1 MSSSALVRA
10 EVPAASS
17 RSGLVCSIDRLAS
30 EAGVEMMRSGGNA
43 VDAAIAANAVLA
55 VIAPYACG
63 MGGDLFALVQV
74 GGEAP
79 SALNSSGRA
88 PSGVSARRLIDEG
101 RTEIPQRGHPAAVT
115 LPGCV
120 DGWLAL
126 HERYGSLPL
135 GDVLRP
141 AHEMAADGFPA
152 GGALASAAGDVAEV
166 SGNVDIPP
174 DLRPG
179 QRVRRPGSARALEA
193 VKTDGREGFY
203 EGEFGDALL
212 ALDADHFHPE
222 DLRRP
227 AAEWVEPIEAEAWGH
242 RIWTVPPNSQGYLIL
257 AAAAVAQHLPL
268 PVDPE
273 EPDWAYWLIEAA
285 CAVGASRREELFEGA
300 DPAVLL
306 APDRLEALAHR
317 ILAGGDGDGA
327 DGFVRSSAP
336 LGDTTYLCAADD
348 RCVVS
353 LIQSNAQG
361 FGSHLVAGE
370 TGIFL
375 HNRGLGFNLDVSH
388 DACLHPGRRPPHTLS
403 PTLLTDLAGKRRG
416 VAGTMGGDAQPQ
428 IVLQLLA
435 RLLHGGQSPEEALA
449 AGRWILQ
456 GETAFST
463 WGGGRPHTAL
473 EAHAAEGWFSALA
486 ERGHDVRRLEE
497 TPLAGVAHLIS
508 IGADGTLSGASDPR
522 VPAAA
527 AVGV

>member
-1 MSSSALVRA
+1 M
-10 EVPAASS
+10 
-17 RSGLVCSIDRLAS
+17 
-30 EAGVEMMRSGGNA
+30 
-43 VDAAIAANAVLA
+43 DAAIAANAVLA

-74 GGEAP
+74 GEEAP

-88 PSGVSARRLIDEG
+88 PSGVSAQRLLDEG
-101 RTEIPQRGHPAAVT
+101 HAEIPKRGHPAAVT

-126 HERYGSLPL
+126 HERHGSLPL

-152 GGALASAAGDVAEV
+152 GGALAAAAGDAAGV

-174 DLRPG
+174 DLRAG
-179 QRVRRPGSARALEA
+179 QRVVRRGSARALEA
-193 VKTDGREGFY
+193 VVTDGREGFY

-222 DLRRP
+222 DLKRP
-227 AAEWVEPIEAEAWGH
+227 AAEWVKPIQAEAWGH

-273 EPDWAYWLIEAA
+273 EPDWAHWLIEAA
-285 CAVGASRREELFEGA
+285 CAVGASRGEELFEGA

-306 APDRLEALAHR
+306 DPDRLEALAR
-317 ILAGGDGDGA
+317 QILADGGSA
-327 DGFVRSSAP
+327 DALARSSAP

-361 FGSHLVAGE
+361 FGAHLVAGE

-375 HNRGLGFNLDVSH
+375 QNRGLGFNLELSH
-388 DACLHPGRRPPHTLS
+388 DACLRPGRRPPHTLS
-403 PTLLTDLAGKRRG
+403 PTLITDLDGRRRG
-416 VAGTMGGDAQPQ
+416 AVGTMGGDAQPQ
-428 IVLQLLA
+428 IVGQLLA
-435 RLLHGGQSPEEALA
+435 RLLHGGQSPAEAVA

-463 WGGGRPHTAL
+463 WAGGRPHTAL
-473 EAHAAEGWFSALA
+473 EAHAPSAWREGLQR
-486 ERGHDVRRLEE
+486 RGHVVRELTEP
-497 TPLAGVAHLIS
+497 PLAGHAHMLSVAP
-508 IGADGTLSGASDPR
+508 DGKLEGASDPR
-522 VPAAA
+522 VAAA
-527 AVGV
+527 AVSAI